1 MMVGWLDSCLVNYVC
16 LLIRLFLHLLFQTHS
31 KMGGDLGKDFPM
43 DIKDLK
49 KESKYTTSEL
59 KRWYQNFKKMY
70 PEGYIDKL
78 RFKNL
83 YCKTYP
89 AGDASSMADQVFRVF
104 DENRDGKV
112 DFREIVIGLGV
123 GSRGTVVE
131 KMNLMFSLY
140 DINGD
145 GYIKRDEML
154 VIVKSMVKMISHN
167 ASSSVGCF
175 GEFQTSKY
183 EAKARKQVDE
193 MFKEMDINDDGLIS
207 LEEFLALGKRDS
219 PIMQVLG
226 LAGN

>member
-1 MMVGWLDSCLVNYVC
+1 
-16 LLIRLFLHLLFQTHS
+16 
-31 KMGGDLGKDFPM
+31 MGGELGKDIPM
-43 DIKDLK
+43 NLK
-49 KESKYTTSEL
+49 ELKEESKYTTSEL

-154 VIVKSMVKMISHN
+154 IIVKSMFKMISHN
-167 ASSSVGCF
+167 GSHSIGGLGGGSIKC
-175 GEFQTSKY
+175 ESKVQ
-183 EAKARKQVDE
+183 KQVDE
-193 MFKEMDINDDGLIS
+193 MFREMDLNDDGLIS
-207 LEEFLALGKRDS
+207 LEEFFVIGKINS
-219 PIMQVLG
+219 PIMQVLE
-226 LAGN
+226 LSRR